1 MLILVIN
8 AGSSS
13 IKYQLLN
20 METTIVVSKGLVERI
35 GTTGGQLTHRYLNG
49 NSLEKK
55 TINQEFPDHTGGMK
69 LIIDLLTD
77 TEIGVI
83 KSLSEINAVGH
94 RIVQGGGDF
103 NAPVLI
109 TDEVKKKIE
118 EMNPLAPLHNPAN
131 LLGIEVAQQFFPY
144 IPQVAVFDTAFHQ
157 TMPPRAYR
165 YAIPEKFY
173 TENKIR
179 SYGAH
184 GTSHKYVREQAAK
197 YLNNEHAKVITIHL
211 GNGSSITAINEKG
224 ESIDTSMGFTPLNG
238 LVMGTRCGDI
248 DPSVLIYM
256 VRECGVKFE
265 ELDDLLNKKS
275 GMLGMTGHSDAR
287 DIENLYKAGD
297 EKATLC
303 LDLYSYR
310 VKKYIGAY
318 MAALNGA
325 DAIVFTAG
333 IGENDFQLRSL
344 ICKNMDYL
352 GIQMD
357 DSKNKEYNSPDEIKE
372 VQSSDS
378 KLKILLIPTNEEL
391 EIANNTLEIISK
403 K

>member
-20 METTIVVSKGLVERI
+20 METTTVVSKGLVERI

-131 LLGIEVAQQFFPY
+131 LLGIEVAQQFFPN